1 MKSTAPVTQV
11 ERVLAPQSTLVSRTD
26 LKGVITYANQAFI
39 DISGYARGELLG
51 APHSIVRH
59 PDMPAAA
66 FADLWRTIGANKPW
80 RGVVKNRAKNG
91 DHYWVEAFVT
101 PYHEHGRLV
110 GYQSIRTAPNRQ
122 HVTDADRLY
131 RAVCNGQAHLQA
143 PSRTLVDL
151 LPFDVRA
158 NLTSLALI
166 ALFIGTASAGWLGYG
181 GLAFACSAAGALIAA
196 ATCWWNITR
205 VHRPLARV
213 QKTLLALAEGR
224 LGRQVECI
232 RGEEFPE
239 LLEAA
244 ETMRLRLA
252 AMVVEIQQTAR
263 RLNGET
269 AQMET
274 EIKGLK
280 SRLDEQNG
288 RMTAAAVALEEMSAT
303 VEEVS
308 SRIRDTA
315 AHARGA
321 DAIVTDVNLSVRN
334 EVSTSCTIMSAV
346 AESSARIDELD
357 SAVKLVGQASNE
369 IREIA
374 AQTNLLALN
383 AAIEAARAG
392 EQGRG
397 FAVVADEVRALA
409 TRTAAST
416 DKITEIIE
424 QITDATHRALST
436 MHSTR
441 EGVTRNVD
449 DIQVVGANLEQV
461 TRASHD
467 ILQLAEGNSRAM
479 LEQAAAASELTDAV
493 ERINGLAEGNRLAF
507 EHLGHTSET
516 VDRTAR
522 ELAALVTHYAMSET
536 RAA

>member
-1 MKSTAPVTQV
+1 MNPNSSTSTV
-11 ERVLAPQSTLVSRTD
+11 ERAFPPRTTLVSRTD

-39 DISGYARGELLG
+39 DLSGYSRAELLG
-51 APHSIVRH
+51 AKHSVVRH

-66 FADLWRTIGANKPW
+66 FEDLWRTIGANKPW
-80 RGVVKNRAKNG
+80 RGMVKNRCKNG

-110 GYQSIRTAPNRQ
+110 GYQSIRTAPSRAQVDAAEAFYREVRQ
-122 HVTDADRLY
+122 GRAQY
-131 RAVCNGQAHLQA
+131 RSAA
-143 PSRTLVDL
+143 PSLVER
-151 LPFDVRA
+151 LPFDTRA
-158 NLTSLALI
+158 NLTSLALVS
-166 ALFIGTASAGWLGYG
+166 LFVLTATAGWLDHHRLALLGG
-181 GLAFACSAAGALIAA
+181 GLGVLIAG
-196 ATCWWNITR
+196 ATCWWNISR

-213 QKTLLALAEGR
+213 EATLLALAEGR
-224 LGRQVECI
+224 LGRRVEI
-232 RGEEFPE
+232 VRGEEFPE

-252 AMVVEIQQTAR
+252 AMVLEIQQTAR
-263 RLNGET
+263 RLKGET
-269 AQMET
+269 AQMDT

-280 SRLDEQNG
+280 ARLGEQNG
-288 RMTAAAVALEEMSAT
+288 RMNAAAVALEEMGAT

-308 SRIRDTA
+308 ARIRDTA

-321 DAIVTDVNLSVRN
+321 DAIVTEVNLSVRN
-334 EVSTSCTIMSAV
+334 EVSTSNAIMGAV
-346 AESSARIDELD
+346 AESSARIDELH
-357 SAVKLVGQASNE
+357 SAVSLVGQASNE
-369 IREIA
+369 IRDIA

-424 QITDATHRALST
+424 HITDATRRALST

-441 EGVTRNVD
+441 EGVTRNAD
-449 DIQVVGANLEQV
+449 DIQVVGAALEQV

-467 ILQLAEGNSRAM
+467 ILQLAEGNARAM
-479 LEQAAAASELTDAV
+479 QEQASSASELGTAV
-493 ERINGLAEGNRLAF
+493 EHINALADGNSRAF
-507 EHLGHTSET
+507 EHLGLTSET
-516 VDRTAR
+516 VDGTAS
-522 ELAALVTHYAMSET
+522 ELTALVAHYAMSEP

>member
-1 MKSTAPVTQV
+1 MNHATTITQI
-11 ERVLAPQSTLVSRTD
+11 ERAFPPHSTLVSRTD
-26 LKGVITYANQAFI
+26 LHGVITYANQAFI
-39 DISGYARGELLG
+39 DISGYSREELLG
-51 APHSIVRH
+51 AKHNLVRH

-66 FADLWRTIGANKPW
+66 FADLWRTVSANKPW
-80 RGVVKNRAKNG
+80 RGMVKNRTRNG

-101 PYHEHGRLV
+101 PFHEHGRLV
-110 GYQSIRTAPNRQ
+110 GYQSIRTEPSRQ
-122 HVTDADRLY
+122 QVLAAEQHYTAIR
-131 RAVCNGQAHLQA
+131 NGQAEFEIAA
-143 PSRTLVDL
+143 PTLVES

-166 ALFIGTASAGWLGYG
+166 VLFIATAAAGWLDHGRVA
-181 GLAFACSAAGALIAA
+181 LASGAAGVLIAG
-196 ATCWWNITR
+196 ATCWWNVTR
-205 VHRPLARV
+205 VHRPMARV
-213 QKTLLALAEGR
+213 QKILLALAEGR
-224 LGRQVECI
+224 LGRRVDI
-232 RGEEFPE
+232 VRGEEFPE

-252 AMVVEIQQTAR
+252 AMVLEIQQTAR

-269 AQMET
+269 AQMED

-308 SRIRDTA
+308 TRIRDTA
-315 AHARGA
+315 AHARA
-321 DAIVTDVNLSVRN
+321 SDTVVAAVNLSVRD
-334 EVSTSCTIMSAV
+334 EVATSNNIMGAV
-346 AESSARIDELD
+346 ADSSARIDELD
-357 SAVKLVGQASNE
+357 AAVSLVGQASNE
-369 IREIA
+369 IRDIA

-424 QITDATHRALST
+424 QITDATQRALST

-441 EGVTRNVD
+441 EGVTRNAD
-449 DIQVVGANLEQV
+449 DIQVVGAKLEQV
-461 TRASHD
+461 ARASHD
-467 ILQLAEGNSRAM
+467 ILELAEGNARAM
-479 LEQAAAASELTDAV
+479 LEQAAAATELADAV

-507 EHLGHTSET
+507 EHLGLTSET
-516 VDRTAR
+516 VDGTAR
-522 ELAALVTHYAMSET
+522 ELASLVAHYAMTEARS
-536 RAA
+536 A

>member
-1 MKSTAPVTQV
+1 MNSSSVVTQV
-11 ERVLAPQSTLVSRTD
+11 ERALPPQSTLVSRTD
-26 LKGVITYANQAFI
+26 LKGIITYANQAFV
-39 DISGYARGELLG
+39 DICGYTRAELLG

-59 PDMPAAA
+59 PDMPGVA
-66 FADLWRTIGANKPW
+66 FGDLWRTIKANKPW

-110 GYQSIRTAPNRQ
+110 GYQSIRTAPSRKQ
-122 HVTDADRLY
+122 VSDAETLY
-131 RAVCNGQAHLQA
+131 RALKSGQAQLKA
-143 PSRTLVDL
+143 PSRTVVEI

-166 ALFIGTASAGWLGYG
+166 ALFVGTAGGGWLGYG
-181 GLAFACSAAGALIAA
+181 GLAFVCGAVGALIAA

-213 QKTLLALAEGR
+213 QQNLLGLAEGR
-224 LGRQVECI
+224 LGRQVECV

-244 ETMRLRLA
+244 ETMRQRLA

-263 RLNGET
+263 RLSGET
-269 AQMET
+269 AQMED
-274 EIKGLK
+274 EIRGLK

-321 DAIVTDVNLSVRN
+321 DAIVTEVNLSVRN
-334 EVSTSCTIMSAV
+334 EVSTSSAIMTAV
-346 AESSARIDELD
+346 TESSTRIDELG
-357 SAVKLVGQASNE
+357 SAVNLVGQASNE
-369 IREIA
+369 IRDIA
-374 AQTNLLALN
+374 TQTNLLALN

-397 FAVVADEVRALA
+397 FAVVAD
-409 TRTAAST
+409 
-416 DKITEIIE
+416 
-424 QITDATHRALST
+424 
-436 MHSTR
+436 
-441 EGVTRNVD
+441 
-449 DIQVVGANLEQV
+449 
-461 TRASHD
+461 
-467 ILQLAEGNSRAM
+467 
-479 LEQAAAASELTDAV
+479 
-493 ERINGLAEGNRLAF
+493 
-507 EHLGHTSET
+507 
-516 VDRTAR
+516 
-522 ELAALVTHYAMSET
+522 
-536 RAA
+536 